1 MGRQPTRNRHLPVG
15 MRARHRGDVTYYFL
29 DTGAKP
35 RKEIPLGKEYVA
47 AVQKWA
53 ELTSSGRPAG
63 AIVTFRHVAERYT
76 REVIPTKG
84 EATQEINLR
93 ELKNLYRIFDDP
105 PIPLEGIEPVDV
117 RRYMDWRVQDT
128 IRAFKEA
135 NADRVAQGRDPL
147 VQSPKLGQVPANRE
161 KALLSHIWNF
171 ARDKGLTSKTNPCA
185 GIKGYSEKGR
195 DVYVEDEIYALV
207 HEHAEPALRNAL
219 DLAYLVGQRPADV
232 LKFTRADIKDGAL
245 LTTQNKTGKKI
256 RISVEGQLDALME
269 SIKAQK
275 VSSLQLIS
283 NADGKPMTRYE
294 LRGAFDRARDAAV
307 AAHPELEK
315 SIREFQFR
323 DLRAKAGTDTEESSG
338 MEAAQAQLGHS
349 TAAMTAHYVRHRRG
363 KLVKPTKKTVPQKS

>member
-15 MRARHRGDVTYYFL
+15 MRARHRGKVTYYFL
-29 DTGAKP
+29 DMGKKPRVEEALGKDYVEAVRLWAEKTSSAKP
-35 RKEIPLGKEYVA
+35 V
-47 AVQKWA
+47 
-53 ELTSSGRPAG
+53 G
-63 AIVTFRHVAERYT
+63 AIATFRHVAERYT
-76 REVIPTKG
+76 REVIPSKG
-84 EATQEINLR
+84 AATQELNLR

-105 PIPLEGIEPVDV
+105 PTPLEQIEPVDV
-117 RRYMDWRVQDT
+117 RKYMDWRVQET
-128 IRAFKEA
+128 IRVFKEA
-135 NADRVAQGRDPL
+135 NAERVAGGREPL
-147 VQSPKLGQVPANRE
+147 AQSSKLGQVPANRE

-171 ARDKGLTSKTNPCA
+171 AREKGLTAKTNPCA

-195 DVYVEDEIYALV
+195 DVYVEDEIYSLV
-207 HEHAEPALRNAL
+207 HKHAEPALRNAL

-245 LTTQNKTGKKI
+245 LTKQNKTGKKI
-256 RISVEGQLDALME
+256 RISVEGELSDLMDR
-269 SIKAQK
+269 IKAQK
-275 VSSLQLIS
+275 VSSIQLIS

-294 LRGAFDRARDAAV
+294 LRGAFGRARDAAV

-315 SIREFQFR
+315 AIREFQFR

-363 KLVKPTKKTVPQKS
+363 KLVKPTK